1 MPTKEALI
9 VFHPRNK
16 DGGDYTFI
24 LVEPELKENMLEQ
37 LNARLTKPLN
47 VEYVNN
53 CIELVSIELSEQCI
67 KDQQALNFFVRGTNE
82 YMRTYN
88 EKLRI
93 EARNGNK
100 RRVLRQ
106 YLRTLHIIL
115 EYLEKQT

>member
-16 DGGDYTFI
+16 DGCDYTFI

-37 LNARLTKPLN
+37 LKARVTRPLN

-53 CIELVSIELSEQCI
+53 CVELVSIELSEQCK
-67 KDQQALNFFVRGTNE
+67 KDYQALNVVERGTNE
-82 YMRTYN
+82 FMCKYN
-88 EKLRI
+88 EKLRT

-106 YLRTLHIIL
+106 HLRTLHIIL
-115 EYLEKQT
+115 EYLENQP

>member
-16 DGGDYTFI
+16 DGCDYTFI
-24 LVEPELKENMLEQ
+24 LVEPELKEYLLEQ

-67 KDQQALNFFVRGTNE
+67 KDQQALNFFERGTNE

-100 RRVLRQ
+100 RQILRQ

-115 EYLEKQT
+115 EYLDKQT